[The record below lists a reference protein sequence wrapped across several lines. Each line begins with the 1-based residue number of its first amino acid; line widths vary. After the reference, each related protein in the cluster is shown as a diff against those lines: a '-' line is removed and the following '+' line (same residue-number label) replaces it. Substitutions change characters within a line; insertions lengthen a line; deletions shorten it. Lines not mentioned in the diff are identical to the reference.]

1 MHQKSL
7 RRLRLLSVAL
17 LCVSLT
23 ALFLPGLRLS
33 NFRRG
38 KLQSSGT
45 ISLFELARGSFSLP
59 SEAYADMF
67 SFAKQ
72 EVPGVEI
79 TGDRFSLTARSA
91 LPGRLLFGLLAA
103 CVLGAMACVLLDRK
117 RRIRTPLLMLLLA
130 MFIAVTFVF
139 SYITIAT
146 TATNIKQFS
155 FAPAAASYLM
165 LLCLTVAFGAIA
177 LTDKVVFRQRY
188 LFGMLAP
195 FAIWI
200 FVFAYFPMF
209 GWILAFKNYGPSDS
223 IFLLPFLKP
232 LYANFS
238 DFVNS
243 PDFWLVM
250 RNTTVLNLLFIGLL
264 TPLAVLLALMLSE
277 LRSRRFRKVV
287 QTVSYLPHFIS
298 WVVVASLVQ
307 TFFSLDG
314 GIVNS
319 LLQTLGI
326 SSKPIGFLQESRYFP
341 ALITGVQLWKS
352 VGWES
357 IIYLAS
363 ISSVNPDL
371 YEASMIDGASRLQQV
386 AHVTLPAILPIIG
399 IIIIMN
405 TGWILSG
412 FDPYFLIGGAT
423 NRDWSIVLDTYTF
436 QMGVGKLR
444 YGYATAVGLFK
455 TVLGLMLLMA
465 ANRIARRFSD
475 IELLR

>member
-1 MHQKSL
+1 MKPKSVKQL
-7 RRLRLLSVAL
+7 RFLAIAL
-17 LCVSLT
+17 MCVSLT
-23 ALFLPGLRLS
+23 ALFLPGIRLS
-33 NFRRG
+33 NIRRG
-38 KLQSSGT
+38 ELQSSGT
-45 ISLFELARGSFSLP
+45 ISLFALAHGSFSLP
-59 SEAYADMF
+59 SDAYTDMF
-67 SFAKQ
+67 DYAKQ
-72 EVPGVEI
+72 EIPGVQI
-79 TGDRFSLTARSA
+79 TQSDFTLTEASS
-91 LPGRLLFGLLAA
+91 LPGQILFGLLTF
-103 CVLGAMACVLLDRK
+103 LMLSAMLHLLLDK
-117 RRIRTPLLMLLLA
+117 MRRIMLPLLALVLA
-130 MFIAVTFVF
+130 VFVAVSFVF
-139 SYITIAT
+139 GYISIAMIAT
-146 TATNIKQFS
+146 NVKQFS
-155 FAPAAASYLM
+155 FKPALGFYLI
-165 LLCLTVAFGAIA
+165 LVCLTLAIVLIA
-177 LTDKVVFRQRY
+177 LTDKVVYRQRY
-188 LFGMLAP
+188 LFAMLAP
-195 FAIWI
+195 FAVWI

-223 IFLLPFLKP
+223 IFLLPFLQP
-232 LYANFS
+232 LYKNFT
-238 DFVNS
+238 DFINS

-250 RNTTVLNLLFIGLL
+250 RNTLVLNLLFISLL

-277 LRSRRFRKVV
+277 LRSKRFRKLV

-307 TFFSLDG
+307 TFFAIDG
-314 GIVNS
+314 GIINT
-319 LLQTLGI
+319 LLQTLGF
-326 SSKPIGFLQESRYFP
+326 SNAPIGFLQESRYFP

-357 IIYLAS
+357 IIYLAA

-371 YEASMIDGASRLQQV
+371 YEAAMIDGASRLQQIG
-386 AHVTLPAILPIIG
+386 HVTLPAILPIIG

-455 TVLGLMLLMA
+455 TVLGLLLLIA
-465 ANRIARRFSD
+465 ANRIARKLSG